1 VKVLATAVFE
11 RVVYFCHCVDPR
23 DPGNL
28 ALQVDALLRPG
39 DADGPLLLPVAEWKR
54 MAGFDV
60 VDANLPR
67 LRAANRTTSRDG
79 VEYVVFPVW
88 ERCT

>member
-1 VKVLATAVFE
+1 MKILATAVFE
-11 RVVYFCHCVDPR
+11 RIVYFCHCVDPS
-23 DPGNL
+23 DPAHL

-39 DADGPLLLPVAEWKR
+39 DADGPLLLPVPEWKR

-67 LRAANRTTSRDG
+67 MRAAQRTTRRDG